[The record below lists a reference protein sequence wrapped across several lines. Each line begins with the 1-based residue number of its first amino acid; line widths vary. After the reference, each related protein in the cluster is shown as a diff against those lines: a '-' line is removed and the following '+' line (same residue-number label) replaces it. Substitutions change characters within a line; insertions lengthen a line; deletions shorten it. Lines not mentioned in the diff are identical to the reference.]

1 MGSGSLTPGM
11 NVQDLT
17 TRPIAFH
24 RPWLGPE
31 EAEAVLQAIRAGHL
45 TGNGP
50 ICRAVEAELR
60 RRLGV
65 PHVLLTSSCTSAM
78 ELAYLALGIGPGADV
93 LLPSFTFVSCATA
106 IVRSGARPVF
116 VDIDPQ
122 TLMLD
127 LDKLQRALTPQSRAI
142 LGVHYGGFP
151 CEMGGLLSLAKRH
164 QVRLI
169 EDAAQAFGSSWRSQ
183 PLGTLGDVGCLSFH
197 GTKNVMCGE
206 GGALITRDD
215 AVATR
220 ARLIRE
226 KGTNREAFLQQQVD
240 RYTWVDTGGSF
251 VLSDLLAAVLLAQV
265 RRLEAMTH
273 ARQAV
278 ARRYLDALRPLSESG
293 RLRLPVVQDF
303 GSVNWHLFYL
313 LLPTR
318 AERDEILRGLREAGI
333 EASFHFVPLH
343 SSPYAQRHYGYRP
356 ADLPVTEDIAQRLIR
371 LPIYPGLTPEE
382 QERIITVLLELMR

>member
-1 MGSGSLTPGM
+1 MRT
-11 NVQDLT
+11 QDLAA
-17 TRPIAFH
+17 RPIAFH

-65 PHVLLTSSCTSAM
+65 AHVLLTSSCTSAM

-127 LDKLQRALTPQSRAI
+127 LDKLQGAVTPQSRAI

-151 CEMGGLLSLAKRH
+151 CEMEGLLALAKRA
-164 QVRLI
+164 QVRVI
-169 EDAAQAFGSSWRSQ
+169 EDAAQALGSSWRSQ

-197 GTKNVMCGE
+197 GTKNVTCGE

-265 RRLEAMTH
+265 QRMEAIAH
-273 ARQAV
+273 ARGAI
-278 ARRYLDALRPLSESG
+278 ARRYLDALRPLSEAG
-293 RLRLPVVQDF
+293 RLRLPVVQDA

-313 LLPTR
+313 LLPTQ
-318 AERDEILRGLREAGI
+318 AQRDEVLRGLREAGI
-333 EASFHFVPLH
+333 EAFFHFVPLH
-343 SSPYAQRHYGYRP
+343 SSPYARRHYGYHP
-356 ADLPVTEDIAQRLIR
+356 SDLPVTEEIVQRLIR

-382 QERIITVLLELMR
+382 QDRIITVLLQLLREP

>member
-1 MGSGSLTPGM
+1 
-11 NVQDLT
+11 
-17 TRPIAFH
+17 
-24 RPWLGPE
+24 
-31 EAEAVLQAIRAGHL
+31 
-45 TGNGP
+45 
-50 ICRAVEAELR
+50 
-60 RRLGV
+60 
-65 PHVLLTSSCTSAM
+65 M

>member
-1 MGSGSLTPGM
+1 
-11 NVQDLT
+11 
-17 TRPIAFH
+17 
-24 RPWLGPE
+24 
-31 EAEAVLQAIRAGHL
+31 
-45 TGNGP
+45 
-50 ICRAVEAELR
+50 
-60 RRLGV
+60 
-65 PHVLLTSSCTSAM
+65 M

-93 LLPSFTFVSCATA
+93 VLPSFTFVSCATA

-127 LDKLQRALTPQSRAI
+127 LDKLQGAITPQTRAI

-151 CEMGGLLSLAKRH
+151 CDMEGLLALAKRA
-164 QVRLI
+164 QVRVI

-197 GTKNVMCGE
+197 GTKNVTCGE

-215 AVATR
+215 AVAAR

-251 VLSDLLAAVLLAQV
+251 VLSDLLAAVLLAQL
-265 RRLEAMTH
+265 RRMDAMTR
-273 ARQAV
+273 ARQKIAS
-278 ARRYLDALRPLSESG
+278 RYLEALRPLSAAG
-293 RLRLPVVQDF
+293 RLRLPLVQDPA
-303 GSVNWHLFYL
+303 SANWHLFYL
-313 LLPTR
+313 LLPTW
-318 AERDEILRGLREAGI
+318 AERDELLRGLREDGI

-343 SSPYAQRHYGYRP
+343 SSPYAQRQYGYHP
-356 ADLPVTEDIAQRLIR
+356 ADLPATEDIAQRLIR
-371 LPIYPGLTPEE
+371 LPIYPGLTSEE
-382 QERIITVLLELMR
+382 QERIITVLLQRLH